1 MMKKNKFLIFLA
13 IAGIML
19 NLTSCMNDYKIT
31 WSGENTF
38 KTETIRGIFGKAIWF
53 NGKDAFMT
61 GPAPVTFENEMTVA
75 VWVRCDEWEGGDR
88 GIVGNISFL
97 SDRGFLIYYNGYANQ
112 LKFQLNIDNIVE
124 ILSVAPPLAGT
135 WHLLA
140 GTYNGS
146 ELCFY
151 VDGRL
156 RSKKEV
162 SGKIIN
168 DNNSVVAGRFYNDLN
183 DRYFRGALDEIM
195 ILDRALSLDE
205 LQKMCAEAGVEPL
218 EPLPSNACGEKTG
231 GFPSSLYVRTAE
243 TTPPDDWFKNIR
255 SYVWDDIPEVL
266 TMDEANK
273 IAAGYADI
281 GINVIFP
288 EHYRYLFAGP
298 DDGVSWFNS
307 PPIDLYISNMKVLVS
322 ACHRNNIK
330 VVGHLTACCVLDT
343 YFRNH
348 PDQAMIDLR
357 SGEPA
362 YFRRYGTYMM
372 CPNNPDF
379 KKEYLNRVEMVV
391 RETGYDGLMV
401 DETEWLPAEWSICGC
416 EHCRRLFKEQTGY
429 DIPDYRDSLVFG
441 NYESPVFRAWLRF
454 RIETMGNFL
463 SEIRGVLDN
472 IKKDMLFTG
481 CYCEALSPFVA
492 SYYGMDLEDMCR
504 GHNVSF
510 FECEPAN
517 PWSFRYAVAE
527 ASYYRAFGPSFY
539 LGYSISPSQQ
549 FYNWAF
555 AKTCGLHIWMFP
567 QINIVFPLLWE
578 KKWEKVFIDDG
589 LLCNTAILFS
599 SPSKNYLREA
609 YETVNEYQGWAQA
622 LLENHIPFETVIAS
636 KLGTTDLG
644 KYSTLILPDV
654 TCLSDNE
661 INKIIDYV
669 HDGGYVVAT
678 GRTSH
683 YDETGNQ
690 RAEPGLATLFND
702 DQGKGKAV
710 YMEEM
715 PGLRYFVPRIGGGR
729 IGEGGVWKDN
739 RNEAMRDLI
748 IETATARQPDPVIKT
763 TNIDPEIVLMPYYH
777 ASGEYKGISVHLL
790 NCLGTRNDG
799 IMMIPEDMA
808 FEYTAYPSPYDYIED
823 DGKMKIAV
831 RSEDVS
837 QAYLISPDFEEVLT
851 LDFTVKDGYCEVTVP
866 GLGRYEIIYLVT
878 GKKDLI
884 SDIMKGGAVTKEFP
898 AIVPFPGVDDSTSV
912 QKETQAGVI

>member
-1 MMKKNKFLIFLA
+1 
-13 IAGIML
+13 
-19 NLTSCMNDYKIT
+19 
-31 WSGENTF
+31 
-38 KTETIRGIFGKAIWF
+38 
-53 NGKDAFMT
+53 
-61 GPAPVTFENEMTVA
+61 
-75 VWVRCDEWEGGDR
+75 
-88 GIVGNISFL
+88 
-97 SDRGFLIYYNGYANQ
+97 
-112 LKFQLNIDNIVE
+112 
-124 ILSVAPPLAGT
+124 
-135 WHLLA
+135 
-140 GTYNGS
+140 
-146 ELCFY
+146 
-151 VDGRL
+151 
-156 RSKKEV
+156 
-162 SGKIIN
+162 
-168 DNNSVVAGRFYNDLN
+168 
-183 DRYFRGALDEIM
+183 
-195 ILDRALSLDE
+195 
-205 LQKMCAEAGVEPL
+205 
-218 EPLPSNACGEKTG
+218 
-231 GFPSSLYVRTAE
+231 
-243 TTPPDDWFKNIR
+243 
-255 SYVWDDIPEVL
+255 
-266 TMDEANK
+266 
-273 IAAGYADI
+273 
-281 GINVIFP
+281 
-288 EHYRYLFAGP
+288 
-298 DDGVSWFNS
+298 
-307 PPIDLYISNMKVLVS
+307 
-322 ACHRNNIK
+322 
-330 VVGHLTACCVLDT
+330 
-343 YFRNH
+343 
-348 PDQAMIDLR
+348 
-357 SGEPA
+357 
-362 YFRRYGTYMM
+362 
-372 CPNNPDF
+372 
-379 KKEYLNRVEMVV
+379 
-391 RETGYDGLMV
+391 
-401 DETEWLPAEWSICGC
+401 
-416 EHCRRLFKEQTGY
+416 
-429 DIPDYRDSLVFG
+429 
-441 NYESPVFRAWLRF
+441 
-454 RIETMGNFL
+454 
-463 SEIRGVLDN
+463 
-472 IKKDMLFTG
+472 
-481 CYCEALSPFVA
+481 
-492 SYYGMDLEDMCR
+492 
-504 GHNVSF
+504 
-510 FECEPAN
+510 
-517 PWSFRYAVAE
+517 
-527 ASYYRAFGPSFY
+527 
-539 LGYSISPSQQ
+539 
-549 FYNWAF
+549 
-555 AKTCGLHIWMFP
+555 
-567 QINIVFPLLWE
+567 
-578 KKWEKVFIDDG
+578 
-589 LLCNTAILFS
+589 
-599 SPSKNYLREA
+599 
-609 YETVNEYQGWAQA
+609 VNEYQGWAQA

-866 GLGRYEIIYLVT
+866 GLGRYEIIYRVT